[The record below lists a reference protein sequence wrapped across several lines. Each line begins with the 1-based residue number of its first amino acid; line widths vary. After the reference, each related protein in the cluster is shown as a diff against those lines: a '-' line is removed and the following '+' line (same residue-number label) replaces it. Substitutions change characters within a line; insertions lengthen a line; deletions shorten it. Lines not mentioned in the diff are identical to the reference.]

1 MDKNKVSEV
10 LKYLEDSGWAT
21 LIDGRWKAEVSSDIV
36 SKFPNLDEEV
46 LNYVLNLV
54 LVW

>member
-1 MDKNKVSEV
+1 MDKNKVSEI
-10 LKYLEDSGWAT
+10 LRYLEDSGWST
-21 LIDGRWKAEVSSDIV
+21 LIGGRWKEEVSSAIV
-36 SKFPNLDEEV
+36 VKFPNLDEEI